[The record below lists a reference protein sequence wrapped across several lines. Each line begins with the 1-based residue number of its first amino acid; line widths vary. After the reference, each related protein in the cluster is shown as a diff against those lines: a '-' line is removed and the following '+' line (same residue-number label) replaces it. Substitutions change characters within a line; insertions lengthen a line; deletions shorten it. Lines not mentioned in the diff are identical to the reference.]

1 MISFDQLTTDVVL
14 DCDVEPKTRFR
25 LRSLRFSDLAQIE
38 AAKDAAG
45 VVSPSA
51 LRQLQQRVKAGE
63 TDSLSDDETAT
74 LNTNYQRSIA
84 GEIKICSLGVV
95 EIDCKPVT
103 PDEVAQMLDCIPP
116 AQRDKVRGE
125 LAMRI
130 TQLGAPSPK
139 SGEPSESQ
147 PGSGVT
153 PTMQAG
159 VVSSVSCHQNSTL
172 HAGGASVG

>member
-1 MISFDQLTTDVVL
+1 MIDFAQLTTDVVL

-38 AAKDAAG
+38 AARDAAG

-63 TDSLSDDETAT
+63 TDALSDDETAT
-74 LNTNYQRSIA
+74 LNINYQRSIA
-84 GEIKICSLGVV
+84 GEIKICSLGIV

-116 AQRDKVRGE
+116 VQRDAVRGE
-125 LAMRI
+125 LARRI
-130 TQLGAPSPK
+130 TQLGAPDPK

-147 PGSGVT
+147 PGSGATLTT
-153 PTMQAG
+153 PDGAA
-159 VVSSVSCHQNSTL
+159 SNVSCHQNSTQ
-172 HAGGASVG
+172 HAGGVSGV

>member
-1 MISFDQLTTDVVL
+1 MISFDQLTTDIVL

-25 LRSLRFSDLAQIE
+25 LRSLRFSDLSQIE

-63 TDSLSDDETAT
+63 TETLSDDETVT

-84 GEIKICSLGVV
+84 GEIKICALGVV

-116 AQRDKVRGE
+116 AQRDAVRGE
-125 LAMRI
+125 LARRI
-130 TQLGAPSPK
+130 MALGAPAPK
-139 SGEPSESQ
+139 SEPPSESQ
-147 PGSGVT
+147 HGSGAT
-153 PTMQAG
+153 PITQAG
-159 VVSSVSCHQNSTL
+159 AASSVSSRQSSTQ
-172 HAGGASVG
+172 HADGVDVG

>member
-1 MISFDQLTTDVVL
+1 MISFDQLTTDIVL

-25 LRSLRFSDLAQIE
+25 LRSLRFSDLSQIE

-63 TDSLSDDETAT
+63 TDALSDDETAT
-74 LNTNYQRSIA
+74 LNINYQRSIA
-84 GEIKICSLGVV
+84 GEIKICALGIV

-116 AQRDKVRGE
+116 AQRDAVRGE
-125 LAMRI
+125 LAQRI
-130 TQLGAPSPK
+130 VQLGAPAPK

-147 PGSGVT
+147 HGSGAT
-153 PTMQAG
+153 PTTQAG
-159 VVSSVSCHQNSTL
+159 AVINASSHQSSTQR
-172 HAGGASVG
+172 ADGASVG

>member
-1 MISFDQLTTDVVL
+1 MISFDQLTTDIVL

-25 LRSLRFSDLAQIE
+25 LRSLRFSDLSQIE

-63 TDSLSDDETAT
+63 TDALSDDETVT

-84 GEIKICSLGVV
+84 GEIKICALGVV
-95 EIDCKPVT
+95 EVDCKPVT

-116 AQRDKVRGE
+116 AQRDAVRGE
-125 LAMRI
+125 LARRI
-130 TQLGAPSPK
+130 MALGAPIPK
-139 SGEPSESQ
+139 PETPSESQ
-147 PGSGVT
+147 HGSGVT
-153 PTMQAG
+153 PIMPDGGAN
-159 VVSSVSCHQNSTL
+159 SVNCHQNSTQR
-172 HAGGASVG
+172 ADGASVG